1 MRTWTLRKKTAA
13 TTTTTSLTTTTTA
26 AAAPFTAEHHCTMKL
41 KASRFDFCRRES
53 PGFCDGRTKCPS
65 FCLSVR
71 LTDWL
76 LTQHPFVGVSEH
88 ACNAQCAPLTSLKGF
103 CKIWFVI
110 RTSSH
115 SANTKTLKITTKSF
129 WKITKLVQP
138 YMIRCSKVLC
148 NFTQNQKKD
157 RKIYNLVLSV
167 SFELQG

>member
-1 MRTWTLRKKTAA
+1 MRTWTLKKKTAA

-53 PGFCDGRTKCPS
+53 PGFCDGLNVRPS
-65 FCLSVR
+65 VCLSDWLTAHAASVR
-71 LTDWL
+71 LCKR
-76 LTQHPFVGVSEH
+76 
-88 ACNAQCAPLTSLKGF
+88 ACVQCTMCSVDQLEGL

>member
-1 MRTWTLRKKTAA
+1 MRTWTLKKKTAA

-41 KASRFDFCRRES
+41 KASRFDFCLRES
-53 PGFCDGRTKCPS
+53 PGFCDGLNVRPS
-65 FCLSVR
+65 VC

-88 ACNAQCAPLTSLKGF
+88 ACNTQCAPLTSLKGF
-103 CKIWFVI
+103 VKSGSWFEHHHI
-110 RTSSH
+110 QR
-115 SANTKTLKITTKSF
+115 KLKITTKSF